1 VAASTGGVKLGGR
14 GRVVLGFCIVSDGG
28 GRASPAVELSR
39 SLLDAKLTIPEHR
52 NDAVSRRTLIDAARE
67 SDRRVVG
74 ITAPAGYGKSTLL
87 AEWAQI
93 DNRPVGWVSF
103 DRFDDDPSTF
113 LYLLASAYGRVSP
126 TDSDLL
132 GEMSGIGV
140 SVLGRAAPRLA
151 SALRA
156 SPTPFVLML
165 DDLHEVNAAGCHD
178 ALGIVI
184 DGIPRGSQLVAASR
198 AEQPHIPRL
207 RTSGEV
213 MEVGTDDL
221 AFDADG
227 ARQVFS
233 GAQVEIDPD
242 AAVAVA
248 ARTEGWPV
256 GLYLAALIAR
266 DGDGGHAASSVTG
279 DDRYVADYLYRE
291 SMARLPEERQRFLRR
306 TAVLDQLT
314 ASLCDAVVGEP
325 GSGEHL
331 RALEAS
337 NSFLVPLDRRRGWYR
352 YHALFREFLLAELRR
367 FEPDEV
373 MKLHL
378 RAADWYEANGSA
390 QIAVEHLLDTN
401 ERDRCVQLV
410 TSLIL
415 PIYLDGQMSTAIRW
429 LETLGND
436 TIDGYPPLVVLAGW
450 IAALSG
456 QVVET
461 ERLTAVLDTASFD
474 QVPADGSASF
484 ASARAMLLSMVC
496 ATGADKAVADAELAL
511 ASEPAWSPWRNQ
523 AVCLAAEA
531 ALLVGDTG
539 RSVDLFGDLFALGVD
554 SDAVVLGRAQLALID
569 MSRERW
575 SDAAE
580 HVEAALSMIERH
592 HMQDYSTS
600 ALAFAA
606 AARLALHRS
615 DREGAEGRLT
625 EAMRARIACTPAVP
639 AVAVRVRLHLAKA
652 YWSMGDQPAARHLL
666 REIDEVLRVRPD
678 LGVLV
683 GEVTEFRDAM
693 ATASPSGAAG
703 PPPLSP
709 AELRLLPYMQTHLTF
724 NEIAARLFVSRNT
737 VSSQA
742 SSIYRKLGVSSRNGA
757 VSQATAIG
765 LIGG

>member
-1 VAASTGGVKLGGR
+1 
-14 GRVVLGFCIVSDGG
+14 
-28 GRASPAVELSR
+28 
-39 SLLDAKLTIPEHR
+39 
-52 NDAVSRRTLIDAARE
+52 
-67 SDRRVVG
+67 
-74 ITAPAGYGKSTLL
+74 
-87 AEWAQI
+87 
-93 DNRPVGWVSF
+93 
-103 DRFDDDPSTF
+103 
-113 LYLLASAYGRVSP
+113 
-126 TDSDLL
+126 
-132 GEMSGIGV
+132 
-140 SVLGRAAPRLA
+140 
-151 SALRA
+151 
-156 SPTPFVLML
+156 VLML
-165 DDLHEVNAAGCHD
+165 DDLHEVTSPGCHD

-207 RTSGEV
+207 RSSGDV
-213 MEVGTDDL
+213 LEVGTDDL
-221 AFDADG
+221 ALDVEE

-233 GAQVEIDPD
+233 GAHVEIDPD
-242 AAVAVA
+242 RAAAVV

-266 DGDGGHAASSVTG
+266 DGDGTHAASVAG

-291 SMARLPEERQRFLRR
+291 SMARLPEARQRFLRR

-314 ASLCDAVVGEP
+314 ASLCDEVVGEQ

-378 RAADWYEANGSA
+378 RAADWYEANGLGA
-390 QIAVEHLLDTN
+390 IAVEHLLNTN

-415 PIYLDGQMSTAIRW
+415 PIYLDGQISTAIRW
-429 LETLGND
+429 LETLGPD
-436 TIDGYPPLVVLAGW
+436 TIEGHPPLLVLAGW

-461 ERLTAVLDTASFD
+461 ERLTAKLDAASFD

-484 ASARAMLLSMVC
+484 ESGRAMLLSMVC
-496 ATGADKAVADAELAL
+496 PTGVAKAVADAELAL
-511 ASEPAWSPWRNQ
+511 AAEPAWSPWRNQ
-523 AVCLAAEA
+523 AVFLAAEA
-531 ALLVGDTG
+531 ALLVGDVT
-539 RSVDLFGDLFALGVD
+539 RSVDLFGDLFAFGVD
-554 SDAVVLGRAQLALID
+554 SDAVVLGRAQAALIEMGRD
-569 MSRERW
+569 RW
-575 SDAAE
+575 SAAAE

-606 AARLALHRS
+606 AARLAMHRG
-615 DREGAEGRLT
+615 DREGAGRRLT
-625 EAMRARIACTPAVP
+625 EAMRARVACTAAIP
-639 AVAVRVRLHLAKA
+639 AVAVRVRLQLCKA
-652 YWSMGDQPAARHLL
+652 YWSMGDQTGARHLL

-678 LGVLV
+678 LGVLCD
-683 GEVTEFRDAM
+683 EVTEFRDAI
-693 ATASPSGAAG
+693 ASASQSGAG
-703 PPPLSP
+703 GLPPLSP
-709 AELRLLPYMQTHLTF
+709 AELRLLPYLQTHLTF
-724 NEIAARLFVSRNT
+724 NEIAERLFVSRNT